1 MCHVSYVAFRL
12 TRKENPMDELD
23 KLIEEIDKFLADK

>member
-1 MCHVSYVAFRL
+1 MCHVSYVAFHL

-23 KLIEEIDKFLADK
+23 ELIKEIDKFLSNK